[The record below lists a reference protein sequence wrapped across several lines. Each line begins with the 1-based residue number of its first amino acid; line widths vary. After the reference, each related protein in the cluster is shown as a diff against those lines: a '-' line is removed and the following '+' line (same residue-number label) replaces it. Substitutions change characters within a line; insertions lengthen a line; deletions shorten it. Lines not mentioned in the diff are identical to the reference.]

1 MRTDFAYVAMKL
13 TEDDAHMFH
22 MCFYE
27 TKPGETEL
35 NSLLD
40 ELQTDPEFDMTHMK
54 PGVDYD
60 IYFFEGEKCKSF
72 KESMGIP
79 DEVEDNTTG
88 QLGN

>member
-13 TEDDAHMFH
+13 TEDDAKLFH

-27 TKPGETEL
+27 NKPDEQTL
-35 NSLLD
+35 HSLLE
-40 ELQTDPEFDMTHMK
+40 ELMTDPEFNMTQLT

-60 IYFFEGEKCKSF
+60 MYFFEGEQCKSF

-88 QLGN
+88 QLGD